1 MKSDLLKYDLGPGAE
16 SFTTMRDAALPCPV
30 VIGHQVH
37 GCRVAKVDRP
47 DLTREDLEG
56 YDALITNLQVA
67 IGVRTADCIP
77 VLLNDPVH
85 RAVAAIHAGWKG
97 TVGKIVLQ
105 TVSEMTSVYGTTPS
119 QLKAVIGPGIS
130 FDSFQVGEEVVR
142 IFRDNGF
149 PMERIWR
156 WNGSPQSG
164 SMKGGHHIDLK
175 SANRWLLE
183 QTGIP
188 ASSIQV
194 SEIDTYTDTRFFS
207 ARREGQQCG
216 RNVNAVRIVAFENG
230 GNCPGTILRVL

>member
-1 MKSDLLKYDLGPGAE
+1 MNGLLKYDLGSGVE

-30 VIGHQVH
+30 VTGHQVH
-37 GCRVAKVDRP
+37 GCKVASVDRP
-47 DLTREDLEG
+47 DLKREDIEG
-56 YDALITNLQVA
+56 YDALITDLPVA

-85 RAVAAIHAGWKG
+85 HAVAAIHAGWKG
-97 TVGKIVLQ
+97 TVLKIVLR
-105 TVSEMTSVYGTTPS
+105 TVSEMVSVYGTAPS
-119 QLKAVIGPGIS
+119 QLKAVICPGIS

-156 WNGSPQSG
+156 WDGNPQAG
-164 SMKGGHHIDLK
+164 SMEGGHHIDLK

-183 QTGIP
+183 QAGIP
-188 ASSIQV
+188 ASFIQV

-216 RNVNAVRIVAFENG
+216 RNINVVRTGRKIS
-230 GNCPGTILRVL
+230 I

>member
-1 MKSDLLKYDLGPGAE
+1 MKSDLLKYDLGPGVE

-37 GCRVAKVDRP
+37 GCKVAVVERP
-47 DLTREDLEG
+47 GLTREDLEG
-56 YDALITNLQVA
+56 YDALITNLPVA

-85 RAVAAIHAGWKG
+85 HAVAAIHAGWKG
-97 TVGKIVLQ
+97 TVLKIVLQ
-105 TVSEMTSVYGTTPS
+105 TISEMSCVYGTNPLE
-119 QLKAVIGPGIS
+119 LKAVIGPGIS

-149 PMERIWR
+149 PMDRIWR
-156 WNGSPQSG
+156 WDGSPQYG

-175 SANRWLLE
+175 SANGWLLE
-183 QTGIP
+183 QAGIP
-188 ASSIQV
+188 AASILV
-194 SEIDTYTDTRFFS
+194 SEIDTYTDVRFLS

-216 RNVNAVRIVAFENG
+216 RNINAIRISG
-230 GNCPGTILRVL
+230 RY

>member
-1 MKSDLLKYDLGPGAE
+1 MKSDLLKYDFGSGVE

-37 GCRVAKVDRP
+37 GCRVARVDCP

-56 YDALITNLQVA
+56 YDALITDLPVA

-77 VLLNDPVH
+77 ILLNDPVH
-85 RAVAAIHAGWKG
+85 HAVAAIHAGWKG
-97 TVGKIVLQ
+97 TVLKIVLQ
-105 TVSEMTSVYGTTPS
+105 TISEMSSLYGTDAS

-142 IFRDNGF
+142 IFRENGF
-149 PMERIWR
+149 PMDRIWR
-156 WNGSPQSG
+156 WDGSPQYG

-175 SANRWLLE
+175 AANRWLLE
-183 QTGIP
+183 QAGIP
-188 ASSIQV
+188 AASILV
-194 SEIDTYTDTRFFS
+194 SEIDTYTDVRFFS

-216 RNVNAVRIVAFENG
+216 RNINAVRISG
-230 GNCPGTILRVL
+230 RY

>member
-1 MKSDLLKYDLGPGAE
+1 MKSDLLKYDLGPGVE
-16 SFTTMRDAALPCPV
+16 SFTKMRDAALPCPV

-37 GCRVAKVDRP
+37 GCRVARVDRP

-56 YDALITNLQVA
+56 YDALITDLPVA

-85 RAVAAIHAGWKG
+85 HAVAAIHAGWKG
-97 TVGKIVLQ
+97 TVLKIVLQ
-105 TVSEMTSVYGTTPS
+105 TISEMSSLYGTDAS

-142 IFRDNGF
+142 IFRDNCF
-149 PMERIWR
+149 PMKRIWR
-156 WNGSPQSG
+156 WDGSPQYG

-175 SANRWLLE
+175 SANGWLLE
-183 QTGIP
+183 QAGIP
-188 ASSIQV
+188 AASILV
-194 SEIDTYTDTRFFS
+194 SEIDTYTDVRFFS

-216 RNVNAVRIVAFENG
+216 RNINAIRISG
-230 GNCPGTILRVL
+230 RY